1 MTTVAAPSPGTR
13 IVVRDAEWVVR
24 RVELSPDGGAQLTC
38 TGVSELVRERGA
50 VFLTRLEDEIKVL
63 DPATTTLVPDTSPRF
78 TRSLLYMESLLRRA
92 VPNDDDGIRTA
103 RRAAMDQ
110 VPYQLAPA
118 RQALRQPRQ
127 RILIADDV
135 GLGKTIEAGILVS
148 ELVARGR
155 GQRILVV
162 AVKSMLTQLQK
173 EFWNRFTIPL
183 TRLDSMGIQRVRR
196 RIPSN
201 HNPFHYYDRS
211 IISIDTL
218 KQDREYRAYVENAW
232 WDIIVIDEAH
242 NVAERGSRS
251 LRSKL
256 AKRLAKRSDT
266 LIMLSAT
273 PHDGKARSFASLMN
287 MLDPTAIGDPDDF
300 TREDFTDKGLVIRR
314 FKKDVREQVKKSFR
328 DRTIYRNP
336 FPLSAVEEAANDA
349 LLAVPV
355 RGRTAGGSRM
365 QAAGPESRGSRS
377 RQLFSVTL
385 EKALFSSP
393 AACLETVVRR
403 RRQLERDL
411 ARSHATRTTSDEPAG
426 TQERR
431 RAIRRELA
439 GLAALADSLEAVG
452 AAHFSKYQALLRAIR
467 GGKPFRWSSRS
478 PRDRLVVFSE
488 RIATLRWLERHLV
501 ADLELRPEQVALLHG
516 GLSDTDQQEIVEAFG
531 NETTPLR
538 LLLASDVAS
547 EGINLHH
554 QCHRLIHFDLPWSLM
569 VFAQRNGRV
578 DRYGQRRDP
587 RIVYLLADSVNP
599 TIRGDAR
606 VLEVLIEKDEQA
618 HRNIGDPSI
627 FMNQYDVQAEED
639 VTRGAIAAGE
649 SAASFDG
656 RLTPDTSEGD
666 ELMALFLGTAE
677 ANAEET
683 PSRAGTARAAAL
695 GRQRTETARGG
706 LGGSRSIPESLFA
719 DDLAYVEAGLEHLRH
734 AHPELDSRVDR
745 ASQTLTLDAPPD
757 LRARFRQAPPEIRPK
772 AWRFV
777 LTADRQ
783 AMEAQIAE
791 SRRHESH
798 WPRVHYLW
806 RLNPVVQWLDDRM
819 LASFGRHEAPVLA
832 GVPDLLPGEAVFV
845 VTGQVSNRKGQPLVS
860 EWIAIPSWGAEAA
873 DVERFADFAERIG
886 LGRKDFANTG
896 VEPDLDAL
904 EAVLPDVVE
913 LARMWVG
920 DEARRSAVRM
930 DDERDREIN
939 ALTALESRRKDQIEA
954 RRRSRPSR
962 IAGIVNWR
970 AENEL
975 REVEEAFADYF
986 RWVEDTMTIAGAPQV
1001 SVVAVLT
1008 GRNRPA

>member
-1 MTTVAAPSPGTR
+1 MPFLTTLSPPLPGTR

-24 RVELSPDGGAQLTC
+24 RVDPMRDGGSQLTC
-38 TGVSELVRERGA
+38 TGVSELVREREA
-50 VFLTRLEDEIKVL
+50 VFLTRLENQIKVL

-92 VPNDDDGIRTA
+92 VPNDQRIRVA
-103 RRAAMDQ
+103 RSAAMDQ
-110 VPYQLAPA
+110 VPYQLDPA

-148 ELVARGR
+148 ELIVRGR

-162 AVKSMLTQLQK
+162 AVKSMLTQFQK

-183 TRLDSMGIQRVRR
+183 TRLDSVGIQRVRR

-201 HNPFHYYDRS
+201 HNPFHYYDKS

-218 KQDREYRAYVENAW
+218 KQDREYRTYVENAW

-300 TREDFTDKGLVIRR
+300 TREDFQHKGLVIRR
-314 FKKDVREQVKKSFR
+314 FKKDVREQVKQSFR
-328 DRTIYRNP
+328 DRKIFP
-336 FPLSAVEEAANDA
+336 ESFPLSTEEETANNV
-349 LLAVPV
+349 LLAVRV
-355 RGRTAGGSRM
+355 RGQATGGGRK
-365 QAAGPESRGSRS
+365 
-377 RQLFSVTL
+377 LFSVTL

-393 AACLETVVRR
+393 AACLETVERR
-403 RRQLERDL
+403 RNQLEREL
-411 ARSHATRTTSDEPAG
+411 ADQHKPESCDI
-426 TQERR
+426 
-431 RAIRRELA
+431 IRRELE
-439 GLAALADSLEAVG
+439 GLGALTDALKAIRPVNF
-452 AAHFSKYQALLRAIR
+452 AKYQALLRAIR
-467 GGKPFRWSSRS
+467 GDEPFRWKPGNR
-478 PRDRLVVFSE
+478 RDRLVVFSE
-488 RIATLRWLERHLV
+488 RIATLRWLRERLTH
-501 ADLELRPEQVALLHG
+501 DLRLRRNQVGLLHG

-554 QCHRLIHFDLPWSLM
+554 QCHRLIHFDIPWSLM

-587 RIVYLLADSVNP
+587 QIVYLLSESVNQ

-627 FMNQYDVQAEED
+627 FMNQYDVDAEED
-639 VTRGAIAAGE
+639 VTRRAIAAGE
-649 SAASFDG
+649 SAEDFDT
-656 RLTPDTSEGD
+656 RLTPKTSEGD
-666 ELMALFLGTAE
+666 DLMALFLGRGPTTT
-677 ANAEET
+677 EEPT
-683 PSRAGTARAAAL
+683 NDRVAL
-695 GRQRTETARGG
+695 GQLRRLDSNGRGG
-706 LGGSRSIPESLFA
+706 SANDSIPESIFA
-719 DDLAYVEAGLEHLRH
+719 SDLTYVEAALEHLRES
-734 AHPELDSRVDR
+734 HPELDSRVDH
-745 ASQTLTLDAPPD
+745 ASQTLTLDAPTD

-777 LTADRQ
+777 LTADRT
-783 AMEAQIAE
+783 AMEAQITE
-791 SRRHESH
+791 SRRQESH
-798 WPRVHYLW
+798 WSRVHYLW
-806 RLNPVVQWLDDRM
+806 RLNPIVQWLNDRM
-819 LASFGRHEAPVLA
+819 LASFGRHEAPILA
-832 GVPDLLPGEAVFV
+832 GVPGLELGEAVFV
-845 VTGQVSNRKGQPLVS
+845 LAGHVANRKGQPLVS
-860 EWIAIPSWGAEAA
+860 DWIAVPFRGSEAM
-873 DVERFADFAERIG
+873 DVEPFAAYAKSIG
-886 LGRKDFANTG
+886 LGRTLFANVG
-896 VEPDLDAL
+896 ADVDVEQLK
-904 EAVLPDVVE
+904 AVLPEAVE
-913 LARMWVG
+913 LAQMWVG
-920 DEARRSAVRM
+920 DEARKFGTRM
-930 DDERDREIN
+930 EAERHKELEALAALQTRRREQI
-939 ALTALESRRKDQIEA
+939 ESRWKISYQL
-954 RRRSRPSR
+954 P
-962 IAGIVNWR
+962 IAGIDNWR
-970 AENEL
+970 AKNEL
-975 REVEEAFADYF
+975 QEAEEAFADYCI
-986 RWVEDTMTIAGAPQV
+986 WVEDTMTIAGPPQM

-1008 GRNRPA
+1008 GKS

>member
-1 MTTVAAPSPGTR
+1 MTTAAPPSPGTR

-24 RVELSPDGGAQLTC
+24 RVDPTPDGGAQLTC
-38 TGVSELVRERGA
+38 TGVSELVREREA
-50 VFLTRLEDEIKVL
+50 VFLTRLENEIKVL
-63 DPATTTLVPDTSPRF
+63 DPATTTLVPDTSPQF

-92 VPNDDDGIRTA
+92 VPNDQRIRVA
-103 RRAAMDQ
+103 HRAAMDE
-110 VPYQLAPA
+110 VPYQLDPA

-135 GLGKTIEAGILVS
+135 GLGKTVEAGILVS

-162 AVKSMLTQLQK
+162 AVKSMLTQFQK

-183 TRLDSMGIQRVRR
+183 TRLDSVGIQRVRR

-201 HNPFHYYDRS
+201 HNPFHYYDKS

-218 KQDREYRAYVENAW
+218 KQDREYRTYVENAW
-232 WDIIVIDEAH
+232 WDIILIDEAH

-251 LRSKL
+251 LRSQL

-300 TREDFTDKGLVIRR
+300 TREDFQDKGLVIRR
-314 FKKDVREQVKKSFR
+314 FKKDVREQVKRSFR
-328 DRTIYRNP
+328 DRTILRNP
-336 FPLSAVEEAANDA
+336 FSLSSVEEAANEA
-349 LLAVPV
+349 LLAVRV
-355 RGRTAGGSRM
+355 RG
-365 QAAGPESRGSRS
+365 QAAGGS

-393 AACLETVVRR
+393 AACLETVARR
-403 RRQLERDL
+403 RRQLEREL
-411 ARSHATRTTSDEPAG
+411 ADQREP
-426 TQERR
+426 ERR
-431 RAIRRELA
+431 DIIRRELE
-439 GLAALADSLEAVG
+439 GLEALTDALEAIRPV
-452 AAHFSKYQALLRAIR
+452 HFAKYQALLRAIR
-467 GGKPFRWSSRS
+467 GGAPFRWNARNQC
-478 PRDRLVVFSE
+478 DRLVIFSE
-488 RIATLRWLERHLV
+488 RIPTLRWLQERLI
-501 ADLELRPEQVALLHG
+501 ADLRLRPNQVAFLHG

-554 QCHRLIHFDLPWSLM
+554 QCHRLIHFDIPWSLM

-587 RIVYLLADSVNP
+587 QIVYLLAESVNP
-599 TIRGDAR
+599 TIRGDTR

-618 HRNIGDPSI
+618 HRNIGDPSV
-627 FMNQYDVQAEED
+627 FMNQYNVDAEED
-639 VTRGAIAAGE
+639 VTRRAIAAGE
-649 SAASFDG
+649 SAEDFDS
-656 RLTPDTSEGD
+656 RLTPETSEGD
-666 ELMALFLGTAE
+666 ELMALFLGTAPTT
-677 ANAEET
+677 AEQT
-683 PSRAGTARAAAL
+683 TDDQGAL
-695 GRQRTETARGG
+695 GSGRPDRNGRDGQVDDST
-706 LGGSRSIPESLFA
+706 PESLFA
-719 DDLAYVEAGLEHLRH
+719 SDLAYVEAALEHLRE
-734 AHPELDSRVDR
+734 AHPELDPRVDR
-745 ASQTLTLDAPPD
+745 ASHTLTLDAPPD
-757 LRARFRQAPPEIRPK
+757 LRARFRQAPPEIRPE

-777 LTADRQ
+777 LTADRK

-798 WPRVHYLW
+798 WPQVHYLW
-806 RLNPVVQWLDDRM
+806 RLNPVVQWLSDRM

-832 GVPDLLPGEAVFV
+832 GVPGLEPGEAVFV
-845 VTGQVSNRKGQPLVS
+845 VAGQVANQKGQPLVS
-860 EWIAIPSWGAEAA
+860 EWIAIPSWGSGAM
-873 DVERFADFAERIG
+873 DVEPFAEFAERIG
-886 LGRKDFANTG
+886 LGRIPFANVG
-896 VEPDLDAL
+896 AEVDVEQL
-904 EAVLPDVVE
+904 EAELPEAVE

-920 DEARRSAVRM
+920 DEARSFGARIEA
-930 DDERDREIN
+930 ERDRELE
-939 ALTALESRRKDQIEA
+939 ALAALQNHRREQIEA
-954 RRRSRPSR
+954 RRRSSHQSQ

-970 AENEL
+970 AETEL
-975 REVEEAFADYF
+975 QEVEEAFADYC

-1008 GRNRPA
+1008 GRG

>member
-1 MTTVAAPSPGTR
+1 MTTTAPPPPGTR

-24 RVELSPDGGAQLTC
+24 RVDTTPDGGAQLTC
-38 TGVSELVRERGA
+38 TGVSELVREREA
-50 VFLTRLEDEIKVL
+50 VFLTRLESEIKVL
-63 DPATTTLVPDTSPRF
+63 DPATTTLVPDTSPQFR
-78 TRSLLYMESLLRRA
+78 RSLLYIESLLRRA
-92 VPNDDDGIRTA
+92 VPSDQRIRVA
-103 RRAAMDQ
+103 HRAAMDE
-110 VPYQLAPA
+110 VPYQLDPA

-162 AVKSMLTQLQK
+162 AVKSMLTQFQK

-183 TRLDSMGIQRVRR
+183 TRLDSVGIQRVRR

-201 HNPFHYYDRS
+201 HNPFHYYDKS

-218 KQDREYRAYVENAW
+218 KQDREYRTYVENAW

-251 LRSKL
+251 LRSQL

-300 TREDFTDKGLVIRR
+300 TREDFQDKGLVIRR

-328 DRTIYRNP
+328 DREI
-336 FPLSAVEEAANDA
+336 FPESFPHSAVEETANEA
-349 LLAVPV
+349 LLAVRV
-355 RGRTAGGSRM
+355 RGQASGGK
-365 QAAGPESRGSRS
+365 

-393 AACLETVVRR
+393 AACLETVARR
-403 RRQLERDL
+403 RSQLEREL
-411 ARSHATRTTSDEPAG
+411 ADRCEP
-426 TQERR
+426 ERR
-431 RAIRRELA
+431 AIIRRELE
-439 GLAALADSLEAVG
+439 GLEALTDALEAIRPV
-452 AAHFSKYQALLRAIR
+452 HFAKYQALLRAIR
-467 GGKPFRWSSRS
+467 GGEPFRWNARNQ
-478 PRDRLVVFSE
+478 RDRLVIFSE
-488 RIATLRWLERHLV
+488 RIPTLRWLKERLI
-501 ADLELRPEQVALLHG
+501 ADLRLRPNQVALLHG

-554 QCHRLIHFDLPWSLM
+554 QCHRLIHFDIPWSLM

-587 RIVYLLADSVNP
+587 QIVYLLAESVHP
-599 TIRGDAR
+599 TIRGDTR

-618 HRNIGDPSI
+618 HRNIGDPSV
-627 FMNQYDVQAEED
+627 FMNQYNVEAEED
-639 VTRGAIAAGE
+639 VTRRAIAAGE
-649 SAASFDG
+649 SAGDFDS
-656 RLTPDTSEGD
+656 RLTPATSEGD
-666 ELMALFLGTAE
+666 ELMALFLGKAS
-677 ANAEET
+677 ANT
-683 PSRAGTARAAAL
+683 GKTTDDLAAL
-695 GRQRTETARGG
+695 GQSGRQSQDEQGDDST
-706 LGGSRSIPESLFA
+706 PESLFA
-719 DDLAYVEAGLEHLRH
+719 NDLAYVEAALEHLRETQ
-734 AHPELDSRVDR
+734 PELDPRVDR
-745 ASQTLTLDAPPD
+745 VSQTLTLDAPAD
-757 LRARFRQAPPEIRPK
+757 LQARFRQAPPEIRPK

-777 LTADRQ
+777 LTADRK
-783 AMEAQIAE
+783 AMEDRIAE

-806 RLNPVVQWLDDRM
+806 RLNPVVQWLNDRM

-832 GVPDLLPGEAVFV
+832 GVPGLEPDEAVFV
-845 VTGQVSNRKGQPLVS
+845 VAGQVANRQGQPLVS
-860 EWIAIPSWGAEAA
+860 EWIAIPSWGSDAM
-873 DVERFADFAERIG
+873 DVEPFAEFAERIG
-886 LGRKDFANTG
+886 LGRTPFANVG
-896 VEPDLDAL
+896 AEVDVEQLK
-904 EAVLPDVVE
+904 AVLPEAVE

-920 DEARRSAVRM
+920 DEARSFGARM
-930 DDERDREIN
+930 EAERDKELE
-939 ALTALESRRKDQIEA
+939 ALTGLQQRRREQIEA
-954 RRRSRPSR
+954 RRRRSHQLQ
-962 IAGIVNWR
+962 IAGIANWR
-970 AENEL
+970 AETEL
-975 REVEEAFADYF
+975 EEVEEAFADYC
-986 RWVEDTMTIAGAPQV
+986 RWVEDTMTIADAPQV

-1008 GRNRPA
+1008 GRDDPT